1 MGKGFIPYL
10 ITGFIVLVVLTGG
23 IGYLFFGSTEKTPSL
38 DRPQEDRFV
47 SGEKIELSDSFDD
60 SIVYLYFAD
69 KGNTFLIAEERQIVH
84 SKDPVEFGKIIIK
97 ALIDGPQKDLMRTV
111 PKETRLRA
119 FFITQEK
126 TAYVDL
132 SEAVR
137 DNHPGGSQTELNTI
151 YSIVNSLVLN
161 IPQIEKVK
169 VLIGGRESETLA
181 GHIDLRF
188 PFKANMLIVR

>member
-1 MGKGFIPYL
+1 MGKGIKSYL
-10 ITGFIVLVVLTGG
+10 IISSIVLVVLTGG
-23 IGYLFFGSTEKTPSL
+23 IGYLFFNSTENKPSL
-38 DRPQEDRFV
+38 NQTQETRFV
-47 SGEKIELSDSFDD
+47 SNDKIDSSDSFDD
-60 SIVYLYFAD
+60 SIVYLYFAN
-69 KGNTFLIAEERQIVH
+69 KENTFLIAEERQLSH
-84 SKDPVEFGKIIIK
+84 SKDPVEFGKIIVK
-97 ALIDGPQKDLMRTV
+97 ALIDGPKKNLMQTL
-111 PKETRLRA
+111 PKETKLRA
-119 FFITQEK
+119 FFTTHEK